1 MPNYNDGINFL
12 KLIPKI
18 YSYLSIE
25 DEIIFIDDGSEDG
38 SYEKITELVSNEKL
52 LQVRVYQNEKNIG
65 VVATENIGA
74 SLAKGEYLYFA
85 ASDDDISPHFFANS
99 INALLNN
106 PKAGVC
112 STASYLEYPDK
123 IKIKLPIKGPS
134 KKQIF
139 LTAEQC
145 QKYLISNENWIS
157 GNSCIYRRKYFI
169 DEGGFR
175 EELEGF
181 CDVLLTLLIPIK
193 YGAVFVPRVL
203 TNFRLSK
210 NSYASRH
217 YKYENIQL
225 TMKIIESVKVIL
237 EEQCG
242 EEVANHWW
250 VRNRTQILT
259 SAILKECI
267 NFFTFTNKV
276 PLRLLITDVFYL
288 VKKSFFN
295 KYFYFYVMKVLTL
308 RRMRLENYAI
318 NKIFFYKKG
327 NQEWTI

>member
-1 MPNYNDGINFL
+1 MY
-12 KLIPKI
+12 
-18 YSYLSIE
+18 
-25 DEIIFIDDGSEDG
+25 
-38 SYEKITELVSNEKL
+38 
-52 LQVRVYQNEKNIG
+52 RNEKNIG

-74 SLAKGEYLYFA
+74 SIAKGKYLYFA
-85 ASDDDISPHFFANS
+85 ASDDDVSPQFFANS
-99 INALLNN
+99 INALVNH

-123 IKIKLPIKGPS
+123 IKINLPIKGPS

-139 LTAEQC
+139 LTADQC
-145 QKYLISNENWIS
+145 QEYLSRNENWIS

-193 YGAVFVPRVL
+193 YGAVFVPKVL

-210 NSYASRH
+210 NSYASKH
-217 YKYENIQL
+217 YKYENIQS
-225 TMKIIESVKVIL
+225 TIKIINSIKVIL

-242 EEVANHWW
+242 EDVAIHWW
-250 VRNRTQILT
+250 GRNHTQIMT

-267 NFFTFTNKV
+267 NFFTCTNKV
-276 PLRLLITDVFYL
+276 PHRLLFDDVFSL
-288 VKKSFFN
+288 LKNSFFN
-295 KYFYFYVMKVLTL
+295 KFFYIYVMKVLTL
-308 RRMRLENYAI
+308 RRMRLEKYVL
-318 NKIFFYKKG
+318 NKMGFSKKG
-327 NQEWTI
+327 NQEWAI